1 MDKDTIVDTLV
12 IIVERALNK
21 KDIEMS
27 MDDMDALRDVL
38 DEILS
43 NKEIE

>member
-12 IIVERALNK
+12 IMVERALNK
-21 KDIEMS
+21 KEIEMS

-38 DEILS
+38 DAILS
-43 NKEIE
+43 KYED

>member
-12 IIVERALNK
+12 IMVERALNK
-21 KDIEMS
+21 KEIEMS

-38 DEILS
+38 DLIIDS
-43 NKEIE
+43 KEIE

>member
-12 IIVERALNK
+12 IMVERALNK

-27 MDDMDALRDVL
+27 MDDTDVLRDVL
-38 DEILS
+38 DKILDS
-43 NKEIE
+43 KEIE